1 MKTTQL
7 SISHGTHVYYRMRTR
22 TIELTHQSVKRIE
35 ELDKKLAFE
44 QYTADK
50 MGDGFNPDEPN
61 ARKFCEVIRIGIED
75 DTAEVT
81 IFYTPDRGVSC
92 CVYYNRDEF
101 M

>member
-1 MKTTQL
+1 
-7 SISHGTHVYYRMRTR
+7 MRTR

-61 ARKFCEVIRIGIED
+61 ALKFCEVIQIGIED
-75 DTAEVT
+75 DTVEVT
-81 IFYTPDRGVSC
+81 IFYTPERGLSL
-92 CVYYNRDEF
+92 
-101 M
+101 